1 MAMNDKQA
9 QALIDAAT
17 GANETVD
24 TEGAVVVDAG
34 AQAAGV
40 ETKAQDGD
48 ESSLY
53 DWSDTFADEPEP
65 KKVEEVEKVE
75 EKTETTESEWWQKA
89 AEKLGVEASDEADFL
104 EKAKPREVYVDEKD
118 PSIRK
123 LKGYVSMDDES
134 LVKEDK
140 KARGWSEDKITR
152 YLEKN
157 KDNLEFEAEDIRAT
171 LNAEINNYSRQKQK
185 AALEAQTQQRAVR
198 DKMNQEVEGYLSKT
212 DELLGFKV
220 GRDEASTTKWR
231 QGMGTYLKSGGIF
244 KDIDAIVK
252 DATEGKPE
260 KLVELAQFLKGR
272 DGILKGLMQK
282 GKSQEAKKFL
292 QELENSGDEA
302 KKGERVG
309 TDKAKNLDAWVV

>member
-17 GANETVD
+17 GAT
-24 TEGAVVVDAG
+24 TEVSEDAVVV
-34 AQAAGV
+34 
-40 ETKAQDGD
+40 ETTPQSSPQ
-48 ESSLY
+48 EETSSLQ
-53 DWSDTFADEPEP
+53 DWSDTFDDEVATEALGN
-65 KKVEEVEKVE
+65 VEEKVE
-75 EKTETTESEWWQKA
+75 PEKSQTHESEWWQKA
-89 AEKLGVEASDEADFL
+89 AEKLGVEAKDEADFL

-118 PSIRK
+118 PNIRK
-123 LKGYVSMDDES
+123 LKSYVSMDDES

-140 KARGWSEDKITR
+140 KARGWSDDKITR

-157 KDNLEFEAEDIRAT
+157 KDNLEFEAEDIRAA
-171 LNAEINNYSRQKQK
+171 LNTEINNYSRHQEKV
-185 AALEAQTQQRAVR
+185 ALDAQTQQRALR

-212 DELLGFKV
+212 EELLGFKV

-231 QGMGTYLKSGGIF
+231 QGMGKYLTSGGVF

-252 DATEGKPE
+252 DAADGKPE

-272 DGILKGLMQK
+272 DGIMKGLVQK

-292 QELENSGDEA
+292 SELENSGDDTT
-302 KKGERVG
+302 KKGESVE
-309 TDKAKNLDAWVV
+309 TQKKKNLDAWVV